1 MAGQK
6 RTNNLVSLLKS
17 LILNKLVFIFVLL
30 SCSAPA
36 LVFSQSEQRDTV
48 YFGGKRVLRIITA
61 KGDTVYLDQLEQV
74 SVSSRKEFKSK
85 DEYDLYMRYR
95 RYAAIVYPYALEAMR
110 IYHDSQETTRGM
122 SRREKKQYMNQ
133 LQKELES
140 QFEEPLKKLTRT
152 QGKILVKMI
161 EKEMKMPFYDVIKEI
176 KGGWSAFYY
185 NTTGRF
191 YGYRLKDGYSIGED
205 RILDM
210 VLEDYNLSP
219 RKN

>member
-1 MAGQK
+1 MNKFLLAIVIFMLGMQIEGFGQ
-6 RTNNLVSLLKS
+6 T
-17 LILNKLVFIFVLL
+17 
-30 SCSAPA
+30 
-36 LVFSQSEQRDTV
+36 EQKDTV
-48 YFGGKRVLRIITA
+48 YFGGKQVLRIITA
-61 KGDTVYLDQLEQV
+61 KGDTVYLDQLDQV
-74 SVSSRKEFKSK
+74 SVSSRKQFKSK

-110 IYHDSQETTRGM
+110 IYNDSKETTRGM
-122 SRREKKQYMNQ
+122 SNRERKKYMNQ

-152 QGKILVKMI
+152 QGKILIKMI
-161 EKEMKMPFYDVIKEI
+161 EKEMQMPFYDVIKEI

-191 YGYRLKDGYSIGED
+191 YGYHLKDGYTIGED

-210 VLEDYNLSP
+210 VLDDYNLSP
-219 RKN
+219 KKNQNTTPSE